1 MQNLLRRMLEKDP
14 DHRISLPA
22 AISHPWVTVEGS
34 VRSEALSITEEP
46 GTSGGGEVQVGL
58 LYVFVRLCVFTHQA
72 MYRGSDLSPRMCV
85 SVISS

>member
-34 VRSEALSITEEP
+34 VRSEALSITQEP
-46 GTSGGGEVQVGL
+46 GASGGGEVQVGL
-58 LYVFVRLCVFTHQA
+58 LYVFVRCCVCLHT
-72 MYRGSDLSPRMCV
+72 RLPRF
-85 SVISS
+85 

>member
-1 MQNLLRRMLEKDP
+1 MLEKDP

-46 GTSGGGEVQVGL
+46 GASDGGGVQVGL
-58 LYVFVRLCVFTHQA
+58 LRVFVCVVLFSFINLLDNLVCDLPLCMHA
-72 MYRGSDLSPRMCV
+72 CV
-85 SVISS
+85 RILCL